1 MQRICIM
8 PIAIPSGCKY
18 KIMHGM
24 NGLLTHYHIYRFYKK
39 NPELWSETTL
49 KNKKRLFPVT
59 HAKYFDSEIMFDENK
74 ILVQENRSMK
84 NVIDCL
90 MEKESLQARLW
101 FMNWS
106 YFVTVAYSHDR
117 NKKSCYR
124 IMNGLY
130 DELVKK
136 YGENAEVRIFF
147 TTEQFTN
154 RNGYHNHFV
163 VYCSDKKLN
172 EVIQNDIAEYFNG
185 NRLTVEPYNRYEAG
199 LFYMVKN
206 GLVNEDWDILG
217 NRLNEAAKAA

>member
-1 MQRICIM
+1 MQIENIKEFEKRTNN
-8 PIAIPSGCKY
+8 SKS
-18 KIMHGM
+18 
-24 NGLLTHYHIYRFYKK
+24 TIYRFYKK

-49 KNKKRLFPVT
+49 KNNKRLFPVT

-101 FMNWS
+101 FMDWS
-106 YFVTVAYSHDR
+106 YFVTVAYSHER

-124 IMNGLY
+124 MMNGLY

-147 TTEQFTN
+147 TTEPFTN
-154 RNGYHNHFV
+154 RKGYHNHFV
-163 VYCSDKKLN
+163 VYCSDKNLN

-185 NRLTVEPYNRYEAG
+185 NRLSVEPYSRYEAG
-199 LFYMVKN
+199 LFYMVKE

-217 NRLNEAAKAA
+217 NRLSDAAKKSSLTVL